1 MFRNVNVKFCCNN
14 LSVFKTLI
22 SPIKMS
28 VLSSNG
34 NSPSP
39 PSSSVSYSLLSGSSE
54 QDQPTS
60 QTHNGDQP
68 ARLETQRELL
78 KALRELKIR
87 MPTEWHRKGR
97 SSTLASL
104 QYALTCVKQV
114 RGKCQNRNLNCIS
127 LYQHTC
133 ANKRLFCVRL

>member
-54 QDQPTS
+54 QDQATS

-114 RGKCQNRNLNCIS
+114 RGECQNRNLNCIS

-133 ANKRLFCVRL
+133 ANKRLFFVRL